1 MSDAILSDKDSPQWR
16 PWQVALQRFFD
27 RSVTDLTIGGLIVI
41 SVALTL
47 LELSLPVESEAWRTT
62 LIEVNYGITCVF
74 AIELALRFAAHPRWS
89 FFREFFLDI
98 IAVLPLFRPL
108 RALRVIRL
116 LRLLRILRLMGIF
129 SRHASSFPYVFRRGA
144 IEYAMVLGL
153 IMLTVLF
160 ATGAVLT
167 FEQGNEDVDTFGEAL
182 WFSIYTMVAGEP
194 IPAPPK
200 TLEGHVL
207 AVSVMFM
214 GMTVFA
220 MFTGTVSA
228 FMVDRLRVEGRPV
241 QWEEFSDHVV
251 ICGWNRKSEIIVRE
265 YQVANSRKPVP
276 IVVIDQHE
284 GAPEFQ
290 DETLRNKVQFLNE
303 DFTKVS
309 SLTKAGITRA
319 KTCIIVS
326 DANGKRSAQDADA
339 RTILAALTAER
350 LNPGVYTCAELIN
363 GEHGAHLDMGRVND
377 YVVSGEHSG
386 FLLAHAALNRGLIGI
401 FSELL
406 THERGSQFYSVDV
419 PDDWIGRDVMDLF
432 VHLKREHNAIL
443 VAVHERETDRF
454 NVNPD
459 RYEFQGGE
467 DAIVI
472 SSEPIAEV

>member
-1 MSDAILSDKDSPQWR
+1 MSVQTTPGREEPHWR

-27 RSVTDLTIGGLIVI
+27 RSATDLTIGGLIVV

-47 LELSLPVESEAWRTT
+47 LELSLPDESLRAI
-62 LIEVNYGITCVF
+62 LIEVNYGVTCVF
-74 AIELALRFAAHPRWS
+74 ALELLLRFAAHPRWS
-89 FFREFFLDI
+89 FGQEYFLDI

-144 IEYAMVLGL
+144 IEFAMVLGL

-167 FEQGNEDVDTFGEAL
+167 IETDNEDVNTFSEAL

-194 IPAPPK
+194 IPSPPK
-200 TLEGHVL
+200 TTAGHVL
-207 AVSVMFM
+207 AVGVMFM

-220 MFTGTVSA
+220 MFTGTISA
-228 FMVDRLRVEGRPV
+228 FMVDRLRLEGRPV

-265 YQVANSRKPVP
+265 YQVANSHRPVP
-276 IVVIDQHE
+276 IVVIDQCD
-284 GAPEFQ
+284 GPVEFQ
-290 DETLRNKVQFLNE
+290 DESLRNKVQFLND

-309 SLTKAGITRA
+309 ALTMAGITRA

-350 LNPGVYTCAELIN
+350 LNPAVYTCAELIN
-363 GEHGAHLDMGRVND
+363 AEHGAHLDMGRVND

-401 FSELL
+401 FNELL

-419 PDDWIGRDVMDLF
+419 PDKWIGRDVMDLF

-443 VAVHERETDRF
+443 VAVHDGETDRY

-459 RYEFQGGE
+459 RYDFQGGE
-467 DAIVI
+467 HVIVI
-472 SSEPIAEV
+472 SAEPIESV